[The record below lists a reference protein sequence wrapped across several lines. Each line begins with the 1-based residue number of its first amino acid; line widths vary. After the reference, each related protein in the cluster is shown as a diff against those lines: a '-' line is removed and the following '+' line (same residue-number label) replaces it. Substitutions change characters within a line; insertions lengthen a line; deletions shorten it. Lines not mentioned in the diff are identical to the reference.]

1 MSESAFDDLFGGAGR
16 PVLQEHQGRSA
27 TLIRSATDKGPEQ
40 RIALT
45 HVMVNDVSDEI
56 REKPDGSRVIE
67 HVIEVRIGTDSS
79 GEFGGAADVT
89 FQDAFEIDGLVWAIE
104 RPLDHGSIDSFRCVR
119 RSKIEMGRVG
129 LRRT

>member
-27 TLIRSATDKGPEQ
+27 ILIRSATDEGPEQ

-45 HVMVNDVSDEI
+45 HVMVNDVPDET

-67 HVIEVRIGTDSS
+67 HVIEVRIGTDPTS
-79 GEFGGAADVT
+79 EFGGAADVT
-89 FQDAFEIDGLVWAIE
+89 FADAFEIDGEVWQIE

-119 RSKIEMGRVG
+119 RSLIERSRVDH
-129 LRRT
+129 RKT